1 MRNRINKYNLFCFIL
16 ALLTLSGC
24 KVKRPKEVIPE
35 TTMEQLLY
43 DYHIAKAMGDGLPY
57 NENYKKV
64 LYVEDVFQKYGTTEA
79 VFDSS
84 LVWYTRNTNIL
95 SKIYVKVNERLKA
108 DLDQVKRLIAI
119 RDNKPVMSDAGDSI
133 DVWFL
138 ERIYNLTGYPL
149 NNKISF
155 NLPSDNNFLGRDTL
169 SWKMRY
175 HFLGH
180 EPDSSN
186 APLMAMHIVY
196 ENDSIISA
204 MKRILKSG
212 MDTLRLQSDTLGNIK
227 EIKGFVYYNS
237 PNDSTGSLWIDRVS
251 LMRYHSKDSLIV
263 NKTDTLSTAVDKEEV
278 KAEPGIPKVAE
289 PAVNQLEEPVP
300 DASRRIERV
309 RPSATNRSEIA
320 PTGAEQLK
328 LQTE

>member
-1 MRNRINKYNLFCFIL
+1 MLV
-16 ALLTLSGC
+16 LLILSGC
-24 KVKRPKEVIPE
+24 KVKRPKEVISE

-43 DYHIAKAMGDGLPY
+43 DYHIAKAMGEGLSY

-84 LVWYTRNTNIL
+84 MVWYTRNTNVL
-95 SKIYVKVNERLKA
+95 SKIYEKVNKRLK
-108 DLDQVKRLIAI
+108 DELGQVKKLIAI

-138 ERIYNLTGYPL
+138 ERIYHLTGYPL
-149 NNKISF
+149 NNRISF
-155 NLPSDNNFLGRDTL
+155 NLPSDNNFFDRDTL
-169 SWKMRY
+169 SWEMRY
-175 HFLGH
+175 RFLGH

-186 APLMAMHIVY
+186 APFMAMHIIY

-204 MKRILKSG
+204 MKQILKSG
-212 MDTLRLQSDTLGNIK
+212 VDTLRLQSDTLGAIK

-237 PNDSTGSLWIDRVS
+237 PNDSTGNLWIDHVS
-251 LMRYHSKDSLIV
+251 LMRYHSRDSLFV
-263 NKTDTLSTAVDKEEV
+263 NKTDTLSTIVEKEEI
-278 KAEPGIPKVAE
+278 KAEPETPKVSE
-289 PAVNQLEEPVP
+289 PAANQPEELPL
-300 DASRRIERV
+300 DGSRRIERA
-309 RPSATNRSEIA
+309 RPSAINRNEA
-320 PTGAEQLK
+320 VLTEPEQLK